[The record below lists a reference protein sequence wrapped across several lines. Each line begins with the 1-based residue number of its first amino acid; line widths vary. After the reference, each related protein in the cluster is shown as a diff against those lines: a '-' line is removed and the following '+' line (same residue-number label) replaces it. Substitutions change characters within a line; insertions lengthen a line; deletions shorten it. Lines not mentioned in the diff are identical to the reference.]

1 MLKRVGI
8 YDKRDTRFDW
18 LSGGMKRRFMLAR
31 ALITDPDLLI
41 LDEPT
46 AGVDVQLRHE
56 LWETIVDLNDSGTTI
71 LLTTHYIE
79 EAERLCDEVAILDS
93 GSVIEVASPE
103 ELMDRG
109 TDDIVVQLRDPPT
122 AVPDFAA
129 DDDRVEAVEL
139 DGTRLVVTAQQGGLV
154 APDVVQALDRQGHE
168 IVDLEISR
176 TSLEEVFVEMTR
188 QGRRPRH
195 RGGRTMSLT
204 SLDVTGF
211 YALLRREVLRFVRRP
226 RNTFVPPFIT
236 NVLYFSVFGVILGE
250 RINEIAGVPYI
261 LFILPGLIV
270 LGAVSNAFENASF
283 SIFHGRWN
291 RYIEEALT
299 SPLSYTSMVGAY
311 VLSSATRG
319 VLVGAL
325 VALIGMV
332 FTTVGVAQP
341 FYLVAFM
348 LVITLLFAG
357 LGVVGGLW
365 ADDFDDLTMMNQFI
379 LRPLV
384 FFGGVFY
391 SLNEIPATFQ
401 QASLLN
407 PMIYMVNG
415 VRYGFL
421 GVTEVDPNLSLGVL
435 TALTL
440 GVVGL
445 NVVLFRRGYGL
456 TD

>member
-1 MLKRVGI
+1 MASAIEIRDLTKSYGDVRALDGVDLDVPEGSFFGLLGPNGAGKTTFINILVGLVRKTGGEASVFGYDVEDDYREARDRIGLAPQEFNVDRFFPIREVLEHKAGYHGIPHDEARERADEVLKRVGI

-109 TDDIVVQLRDPPT
+109 TDDIVVQLRDSPT

-188 QGRRPRH
+188 RGEGRA
-195 RGGRTMSLT
+195 T
-204 SLDVTGF
+204 
-211 YALLRREVLRFVRRP
+211 AEV
-226 RNTFVPPFIT
+226 
-236 NVLYFSVFGVILGE
+236 E
-250 RINEIAGVPYI
+250 
-261 LFILPGLIV
+261 
-270 LGAVSNAFENASF
+270 
-283 SIFHGRWN
+283 
-291 RYIEEALT
+291 
-299 SPLSYTSMVGAY
+299 
-311 VLSSATRG
+311 
-319 VLVGAL
+319 
-325 VALIGMV
+325 
-332 FTTVGVAQP
+332 Q
-341 FYLVAFM
+341 
-348 LVITLLFAG
+348 
-357 LGVVGGLW
+357 
-365 ADDFDDLTMMNQFI
+365 
-379 LRPLV
+379 
-384 FFGGVFY
+384 
-391 SLNEIPATFQ
+391 
-401 QASLLN
+401 
-407 PMIYMVNG
+407 
-415 VRYGFL
+415 
-421 GVTEVDPNLSLGVL
+421 
-435 TALTL
+435 
-440 GVVGL
+440 
-445 NVVLFRRGYGL
+445 
-456 TD
+456 